1 MASRIQQLLNNINNA
16 VPDWQK
22 ERLQR
27 TLINNAVYGE
37 EVRSSIHDAI
47 KECYDDVTVAKTK
60 ADSAAANANQEAT
73 QSEAQT
79 NLAKT
84 ATANAN
90 SAALVGI

>member
-1 MASRIQQLLNNINNA
+1 MASRIQQLLNN
-16 VPDWQK
+16 
-22 ERLQR
+22 
-27 TLINNAVYGE
+27 INNAVYGE

-79 NLAKT
+79 NLAK
-84 ATANAN
+84 N
-90 SAALVGI
+90 GDG